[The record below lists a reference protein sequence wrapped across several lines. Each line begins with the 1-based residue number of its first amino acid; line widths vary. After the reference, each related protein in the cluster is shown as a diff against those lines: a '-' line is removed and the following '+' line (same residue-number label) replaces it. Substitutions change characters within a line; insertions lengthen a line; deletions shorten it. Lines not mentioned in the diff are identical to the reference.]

1 VPRSS
6 PPRTRLVA
14 AAFVL
19 GVAMLVIA
27 LSAVS
32 LNRLLEQRGSGAPAG
47 AGARGLVEAGVMQ
60 LIALLPAAHVLVVA
74 LAAAYLWLGGMG
86 LRSGRDVLDTAMNV
100 AARSLV
106 TVAAL
111 WLGFVLLVTIR
122 SMVQP
127 GG

>member
-1 VPRSS
+1 
-6 PPRTRLVA
+6 
-14 AAFVL
+14 VL
-19 GVAMLVIA
+19 AVAMLVIA

-32 LNRLLEQRGSGAPAG
+32 LSGLLEQRGSGAPPG
-47 AGARGLVEAGVMQ
+47 AGARGLVEAGVLQ

-86 LRSGRDVLDTAMNV
+86 LRSGRDVLDTALNV

-111 WLGFVLLVTIR
+111 WLGFVLLVTLR
-122 SMVQP
+122 SMVRP

>member
-1 VPRSS
+1 MPRSS
-6 PPRTRLVA
+6 PPRTRIVA

-32 LNRLLEQRGSGAPAG
+32 LSGLLARRSGGAPTG
-47 AGARGLVEAGVMQ
+47 AGARGMVEAGVLQ

-86 LRSGRDVLDTAMNV
+86 LRSGRDVLDTALNV

-106 TVAAL
+106 TVAGL

>member
-1 VPRSS
+1 VPRSP
-6 PPRTRLVA
+6 PPRTRVIA

-19 GVAMLVIA
+19 GVAMLVIV
-27 LSAVS
+27 LSAVALS
-32 LNRLLEQRGSGAPAG
+32 GLLEQRAGAAPAG
-47 AGARGLVEAGVMQ
+47 AGARGLVEAGVLQ

-74 LAAAYLWLGGMG
+74 LAAAYLWLGGAG
-86 LRSGRDVLDTAMNV
+86 LRSGRDVLDTALNV

-127 GG
+127 GA

>member
-6 PPRTRLVA
+6 PPRTRIVA

-32 LNRLLEQRGSGAPAG
+32 LSGLLARRSGGAPTG
-47 AGARGLVEAGVMQ
+47 AGARGTVEAGVLQ

-74 LAAAYLWLGGMG
+74 LAGAYLWLGGMG
-86 LRSGRDVLDTAMNV
+86 RRSGRDVLDTALNV

-106 TVAAL
+106 TVAGL

-127 GG
+127 GD

>member
-1 VPRSS
+1 MPRSS

-19 GVAMLVIA
+19 LVAMGVIA
-27 LSAVS
+27 LSAVALS
-32 LNRLLEQRGSGAPAG
+32 GLLEQRGGGAPPG
-47 AGARGLVEAGVMQ
+47 AGARGLVEAGVLQ

-86 LRSGRDVLDTAMNV
+86 LRTGRDVLDTALN
-100 AARSLV
+100 
-106 TVAAL
+106 VAAL